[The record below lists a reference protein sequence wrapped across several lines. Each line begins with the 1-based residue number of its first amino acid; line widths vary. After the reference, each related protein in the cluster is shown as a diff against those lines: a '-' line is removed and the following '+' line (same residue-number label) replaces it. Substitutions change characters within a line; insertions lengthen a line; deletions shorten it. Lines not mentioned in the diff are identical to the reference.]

1 MVGCSCFRPGRS
13 GRRSLEE
20 TVSPDPQTVP
30 ESNPAGAQPPA
41 MLGRI
46 LAELTGE
53 DPAPVPA
60 TDPERLKGL
69 SSPPEEDEDEGSDP
83 GLSGVWRA
91 IPFLPSLV
99 EAIVGT
105 PYEEEEEEEAAHEDS
120 RSRRRADEQRAAEAA
135 AAHASAAALGAEQ
148 NEPVPLR
155 VDPRARDPLAEP
167 SSLLRP
173 GEAAALATLCP
184 TRHRLARWQLA
195 YSTLRDGI
203 SMQTMLRMGHG
214 RAPTVLVVRD
224 MDRNVMGAF
233 CSEPWRTSTR
243 FYGTGETFVFQLG
256 TQQVRGWCGRE
267 ECLLSFRQCRAGV
280 CRLAPYRAVHNS
292 LARCRAPELSSPQT
306 FFLNPLRSFCVEYQ
320 RAWRW
325 WTQQNARASNDYF
338 MWGDAEGIAV
348 GGSGGYAIWL
358 DADFAKGLSRSC
370 LTFGSPPLVPIEE
383 FDVGAVELWWLR

>member
-13 GRRSLEE
+13 GRRSPEE

-256 TQQVRGWCGRE
+256 TQQ
-267 ECLLSFRQCRAGV
+267 
-280 CRLAPYRAVHNS
+280 
-292 LARCRAPELSSPQT
+292 
-306 FFLNPLRSFCVEYQ
+306 